1 MSRALTKSRTT
12 AASEANVLGR
22 SVRIRGRVTGDG
34 DLRVEGD
41 IEGDV
46 KIGGT
51 LEVADAATV
60 AGNVTANSVLI
71 DGALTGDV
79 DATGPV
85 HIRASARVEGNMSGS
100 EVALEEG
107 ASFSGRIDAIFEL
120 PDGLGGN
127 AGTRRGK

>member
-1 MSRALTKSRTT
+1 MSRALTKPRTT
-12 AASEANVLGR
+12 AASDANVLGR

-51 LEVADAATV
+51 LEVADAANV
-60 AGNVTANSVLI
+60 SGNVTANSVLI

-85 HIRASARVEGNMSGS
+85 HIRANARVEGNMSGS

-107 ASFSGRIDAIFEL
+107 ASFTGRIDAIFEL